1 MHLKDFVDNA
11 EGTAALFGSGIGALS
26 STNGHGIAGLQGL
39 CCTVMSFQPAIKAAS
54 KKPASGARHAATED
68 NEQLVELAR
77 RDAEAGLTL
86 LHQRYARPVNRLV
99 WRLLG
104 PDPDQED
111 IVQQVFFT
119 MLRSIGRVRD
129 PEKLDAWVR
138 TVTVNTVRQELRK
151 RSVRRTF
158 FAYQPDA
165 DPAGDMVRE
174 LESRD
179 LLASCVG
186 ILDKMSPNLR
196 IVFVL
201 HFVEGFSQ
209 REVAEACGCALITIK
224 RRVKAADKRFR
235 QLVEHNP
242 ELLRLLEAQA

>member
-1 MHLKDFVDNA
+1 MNRGVFASGIALGLASNPHDNVGA
-11 EGTAALFGSGIGALS
+11 EGLS
-26 STNGHGIAGLQGL
+26 WPS
-39 CCTVMSFQPAIKAAS
+39 MSFQPAM
-54 KKPASGARHAATED
+54 PAVPSGGELRTPRTVVQD
-68 NEQLVELAR
+68 NEELVELAR
-77 RDAEAGLTL
+77 RDVEAGLSL
-86 LHQRYARPVNRLV
+86 LHQRYSRLVARLV

-119 MLRSIGRVRD
+119 MLRSIARVRE
-129 PEKLDAWVR
+129 PQKLDAWVR

-209 REVAEACGCALITIK
+209 REVAEACDCALITIK

-235 QLVEHNP
+235 QLVAHNP
-242 ELLRLLEAQA
+242 ELLRLLEDRS

>member
-1 MHLKDFVDNA
+1 MSMQTAISVVTPEPATRLPQQQSLADANA
-11 EGTAALFGSGIGALS
+11 
-26 STNGHGIAGLQGL
+26 
-39 CCTVMSFQPAIKAAS
+39 
-54 KKPASGARHAATED
+54 
-68 NEQLVELAR
+68 QLVDLAR
-77 RDAEAGLTL
+77 RDVEAGLVL
-86 LHQRYARPVNRLV
+86 LHQRYARMVGRLV

-119 MLRSIGRVRD
+119 ILRSITNVRE

-151 RSVRRTF
+151 RSVRRAF
-158 FAYQPDA
+158 FSYQPKA

-186 ILDKMSPNLR
+186 ILDKMAPNLR
-196 IVFVL
+196 VVFVL

-209 REVAEACGCALITIK
+209 KEVADICGCALITVK

-235 QLVEHNP
+235 QLVAHNP
-242 ELLRLLEAQA
+242 ELLRLMEARS